1 MKSGGN
7 DYRPGG
13 MPHPVRQVGHHE
25 GFVTNPVYFE

>member
-1 MKSGGN
+1 VKSGGN

-25 GFVTNPVYFE
+25 GCDDSCLF